1 MHSEDQLTREN
12 WGKSLAQSRIE
23 QGLSEL
29 VLSRELLL
37 SPAQLRDIEN
47 GSSKSFHGAT
57 YYHRALQ
64 KLADR
69 LNVTLEPSLES
80 VAIADKPLA
89 PKDSNGKRESG
100 FLPNRSSLQN
110 QGLVLPKQESSRS
123 KLGLLIGAVV
133 ILAVGAGVYLSIGEG
148 WPLKQAEKIAQ
159 TTSPAADTF
168 GPSASDESSNTAV
181 TTETQTPAAATE
193 PTTTPPSSDTD
204 QTVTTTTT
212 VEIVPPNFDVEP
224 AVESVVESVVE
235 PLDNPSAD
243 SVIAAGS
250 VTEATT
256 EAATETVTEPN
267 LEPTLEPTP
276 DPNPEP
282 TPEPTPDLIE
292 ARFTDDCWVEVR
304 YKDGRVEQK
313 IYTNQE
319 VLTVSPEATERLV
332 FGNAQA
338 VQALRQGE
346 PFDVL
351 VFAGNS
357 NVARIGE
364 ADLNPAQN

>member
-1 MHSEDQLTREN
+1 MHSDDQLTREN
-12 WGKSLAQSRIE
+12 WGKSLAQARAE

-29 VLSRELLL
+29 ELARELLL

-47 GSSKSFHGAT
+47 GSSKSFHAAT
-57 YYHRALQ
+57 YYHRALK

-69 LNVTLEPSLES
+69 LNVTLEPSVES
-80 VAIADKPLA
+80 VAIGDESSA
-89 PKDSNGKRESG
+89 PKDSNSKRESSV
-100 FLPNRSSLQN
+100 LPSRSSLQN
-110 QGLVLPKQESSRS
+110 QGLVLPTQESSRS
-123 KLGLLIGAVV
+123 KLGLLIVAIV
-133 ILAVGAGVYLSIGEG
+133 ILAIGAGVYLSIGEG
-148 WPLKQAEKIAQ
+148 WPLKQAEEIAQ
-159 TTSPAADTF
+159 TTNPAADTF
-168 GPSASDESSNTAV
+168 GPSASDESSD
-181 TTETQTPAAATE
+181 TTGATEANEANEAQTPAAAIE
-193 PTTTPPSSDTD
+193 PTTTPPSTDTD

-212 VEIVPPNFDVEP
+212 VEIVPPNNDVEP

-250 VTEATT
+250 VN
-256 EAATETVTEPN
+256 EAATETVTDPN
-267 LEPTLEPTP
+267 LEPSPEPTP

-282 TPEPTPDLIE
+282 TVDLIE

-313 IYTNQE
+313 IYTDQE
-319 VLTVSPEATERLV
+319 VLTVSPEAIERLV

-364 ADLNPAQN
+364 ADLNTSQN